1 MTNLVNEMV
10 VRVLTKE
17 FEDVDAMVV
26 VSLSGLDVPES
37 EALRSSLAE
46 GGVKFRMVRNNLT
59 RRVLAERGIEFAAE
73 TFLGNTA
80 IAYGDPESAIRAA
93 KVFAAKEIKKTG
105 KVMFKAG
112 LLDGEVLDASSAAQL
127 ADIPDRDTLRA
138 QLLSALNG
146 PARALASVIC
156 AVPSAT
162 VRVVNARVEQG
173 AGAST

>member
-10 VRVLTKE
+10 VRDLTKE
-17 FEDVDAMVV
+17 FGDVDAMLV
-26 VSLSGLDVPES
+26 VSLFGLDVPES
-37 EALRSSLAE
+37 ESLRSSLAE
-46 GGVKFRMVRNNLT
+46 RGVKFRMVRNKLT

-80 IAYGDPESAIRAA
+80 IAYGDAESAIGAA
-93 KVFAAKEIKKTG
+93 KVFGAKEIKKAG
-105 KVMFKAG
+105 KVTIKAG

-138 QLLSALNG
+138 QLLSAISG
-146 PARALASVIC
+146 PARALASVIS

-162 VRVVNARVEQG
+162 VRVIDARVEQG
-173 AGAST
+173 EGAST